1 MQVDAL
7 KQLRCIAAGDAA
19 FMPEFR
25 NLLKEM
31 VDPLAASISDL
42 RSAVVKEATV
52 TTALVCTPIS
62 CLFGVLQLRSPHRQ
76 PNHVINQLAERLQ
89 NKFGYMADQLLPA
102 LLRQTYVNIKVRLS
116 VPLSSL
122 LSLPAIL

>member
-1 MQVDAL
+1 MLRLTVIAICIPVQVDAL

-52 TTALVCTPIS
+52 TTALVRGRLS
-62 CLFGVLQLRSPHRQ
+62 CWRLIHLFGVLRLRSPHRQ
-76 PNHVINQLAERLQ
+76 PDHVTN
-89 NKFGYMADQLLPA
+89 PA
-102 LLRQTYVNIKVRLS
+102 G
-116 VPLSSL
+116 
-122 LSLPAIL
+122 